1 MDLVIFYSLGA
12 TPCLTYYINN
22 EAAGYKVEFP
32 FHFIKNINLE
42 NGQSENG
49 MPARPAGLVVELN
62 RPPNFYMDSNNQG
75 GFAQCGDFTEDQQ
88 ASKVLVHHLGGDPHT
103 LSGQLAKLTVM
114 DQFQNRHNPMYNAE
128 TSAIAASAPVSP
140 MFHRPASQPNAM
152 APPSIPVFRE
162 NGFGSLHPTRAM
174 GHKRQ
179 RSRSVPTIPN
189 FEYMNHPMPS
199 FHIQQPS
206 TTITDPSIFAPIP
219 QHLHNLSPNGA
230 PLGLRIDTAA
240 SYGMDFRQY
249 PQSAATT
256 ASASDFASPSLF
268 HAQPASV
275 AGDNQSMAGD
285 LHGGYSFLHSP
296 MLEAAQL
303 AGHPSA
309 SPLSALSLAHSPASA
324 VDPIIAN
331 QSPPLGNMQRPASAA
346 DFMSMNHGDHQ
357 HMSALNDDNF
367 MGDMYGAN
375 KVGQLNLPYRAT
387 EQQGQSPQ
395 QHNSMLHGSA
405 IDDEL
410 DMNSM
415 IDFGID
421 PSQLESGHM

>member
-1 MDLVIFYSLGA
+1 MDLVVFYSLGA

-22 EAAGYKVEFP
+22 EAAGYKIEFP
-32 FHFIKNINLE
+32 FHFIKNISLE

-103 LSGQLAKLTVM
+103 LSGQLAKLTLM
-114 DQFQNRHNPMYNAE
+114 DQFQNRHNPMYNGDA
-128 TSAIAASAPVSP
+128 SANAASAPVSP

-152 APPSIPVFRE
+152 APPSMPVFRE
-162 NGFGSLHPTRAM
+162 NGFGSLHPTRSM

-189 FEYMNHPMPS
+189 FENMNHPMPS

-206 TTITDPSIFAPIP
+206 QTITDAGIFAPMP
-219 QHLHNLSPNGA
+219 QHMHNLSPNGA
-230 PLGLRIDTAA
+230 PAGLRIDTAA
-240 SYGMDFRQY
+240 GFGMDFRQY

-275 AGDNQSMAGD
+275 AGDAVSVAGD
-285 LHGGYSFLHSP
+285 LHGGYGFLHSP
-296 MLEAAQL
+296 MLEAAHM
-303 AGHPSA
+303 GVHPNA

-324 VDPIIAN
+324 VEPMIAN
-331 QSPPLGNMQRPASAA
+331 QSPPLSNLQRPASAA
-346 DFMSMNHGDHQ
+346 DFLPMGNGDHQ
-357 HMSALNDDNF
+357 SVAGLSEDGF
-367 MGDMYGAN
+367 MNEMYGAN
-375 KVGQLNLPYRAT
+375 KTAHLNLPYRAT
-387 EQQGQSPQ
+387 DGQHQSPQ
-395 QHNSMLHGSA
+395 NQHAMLAGSA

-421 PSQLESGHM
+421 PSQLDGNNM